1 MAKKTLNI
9 TLYYSELMYDV
20 QNKTY
25 LTGKSRETGDNFEAV
40 ANMQAN
46 DDEENKNQILR
57 SIGNAVYALKA
68 RLSEYIIDAGDS
80 SSNILQV
87 VEDAEKLELSLSMP
101 SNYNNATRDT
111 ISAAAHQFIV
121 NTAIGDWFAITNK
134 ADASDYV
141 AQATANIIEIREAIS
156 KRVRPTRPEINS

>member
-57 SIGNAVYALKA
+57 SIGNAVSALKA

>member
-9 TLYYSELMYDV
+9 ALYYSELMYDV
-20 QNKTY
+20 QNETY

-57 SIGNAVYALKA
+57 SIGNAISALKA

-80 SSNILQV
+80 SSNILQD

>member
-57 SIGNAVYALKA
+57 SIGNAVSALKA

-87 VEDAEKLELSLSMP
+87 VEDAGKLELSLSMP

>member
-9 TLYYSELMYDV
+9 ALYYSELMYDV

-57 SIGNAVYALKA
+57 SIGNAISALKTS
-68 RLSEYIIDAGDS
+68 LSEYIIDAGDS
-80 SSNILQV
+80 SSNILQD

>member
-57 SIGNAVYALKA
+57 SIGNAVSALKA
-68 RLSEYIIDAGDS
+68 RLSEYLVDAGDS

-87 VEDAEKLELSLSMP
+87 VEDAEKLEFSLSMP

-111 ISAAAHQFIV
+111 IAAAAHQFIV

-141 AQATANIIEIREAIS
+141 AQATANIIEIKEAVS

>member
-9 TLYYSELMYDV
+9 ALYYSELMYDV

-57 SIGNAVYALKA
+57 SIGNAISALKA

-80 SSNILQV
+80 SSNILQD

>member
-57 SIGNAVYALKA
+57 SIGNAISALKA

-80 SSNILQV
+80 TSNILQV

>member
-57 SIGNAVYALKA
+57 SIGNAISALKA

>member
-57 SIGNAVYALKA
+57 SIGNAVSALKA
-68 RLSEYIIDAGDS
+68 RMSEYIIDAGDS

>member
-57 SIGNAVYALKA
+57 SIGNAISALKA

-80 SSNILQV
+80 SSNILQD

>member
-1 MAKKTLNI
+1 MAKKILNI
-9 TLYYSELMYDV
+9 TLYYSELVYDV

-25 LTGKSRETGDNFEAV
+25 LTGKSREAGDNFEAV

-46 DDEENKNQILR
+46 DDEENRNQVLR
-57 SIGNAVYALKA
+57 SIGNAVSALKA
-68 RLSEYIIDAGDS
+68 RLSDYIIDVGDS

-87 VEDAEKLELSLSMP
+87 VENDDKLELVLSMP

-111 ISAAAHQFIV
+111 IAAAAHQFIV

-134 ADASDYV
+134 ADAADYI
-141 AQATANIIEIREAIS
+141 AQATANIVEIREAIS
-156 KRVRPTRPEINS
+156 KRVRPNRVDINS